1 MPDPSGMFS
10 AATEKRPFP
19 WKRLWL
25 IISAAVVVVVV
36 IGAIVIVQKKGPKY
50 REGRTIHA
58 GVLRQGEPGFP
69 DYLPY
74 LRIVNAGG
82 MVSENLL
89 GGQQA
94 VVAGTLINQ
103 GNRLVEVVEIR
114 ASLYDAEDRLMQQF
128 VKTPIQPDFPL
139 QPMEMRKFSL
149 WVEPFPPQWLTGRI
163 EVELHGY
170 RVRR

>member
-1 MPDPSGMFS
+1 
-10 AATEKRPFP
+10 
-19 WKRLWL
+19 
-25 IISAAVVVVVV
+25 
-36 IGAIVIVQKKGPKY
+36 
-50 REGRTIHA
+50 
-58 GVLRQGEPGFP
+58 
-69 DYLPY
+69 
-74 LRIVNAGG
+74 

-114 ASLYDAEDRLMQQF
+114 ASLYDDQDRLMQQF

>member
-1 MPDPSGMFS
+1 MPEPPELFS

-19 WKRLWL
+19 WKRFWL
-25 IISAAVVVVVV
+25 IILAAAVVTAVVA
-36 IGAIVIVQKKGPKY
+36 AILIAQKTGPKY
-50 REGRTIHA
+50 REGRTLHT
-58 GVLRQGEPGFP
+58 GVLREGEPGFP
-69 DYLPY
+69 NYLPY
-74 LRIVNAGG
+74 LKIINAGG

-103 GNRLVEVVEIR
+103 GNRLVEVVEIQ
-114 ASLYDAEDRLMQQF
+114 ASLYDAQDQLIQQF
-128 VKTPIQPDFPL
+128 VKTPIQPEFPL

-149 WVEPFPPQWLTGRI
+149 WVEPFPAQWLTGRI
-163 EVELHGY
+163 EVEIHGY